1 MEEKILKVGDRVKV
15 NAICRTEF
23 AQSFV
28 NGRTGTIEKVHYY
41 PQLTYD
47 VKFDEPYTYLGHT
60 FSTGN
65 YYQREL
71 EIIEQE
77 DNV

>member
-1 MEEKILKVGDRVKV
+1 MEEKILKVDDRVRV

-28 NGRTGTIEKVHYY
+28 NGKTGTVEKVHHY

-47 VKFDEPYTYLGHT
+47 VKFDEPYTFIGEEI
-60 FSTGN
+60 SKGN
-65 YYQREL
+65 YYQQEL
-71 EIIEQE
+71 EIIEE
-77 DNV
+77 A